1 MAIMGNSE
9 RFYFYRMSKSALN
22 MGVLALNASLK
33 SKGIIAALISPGMV
47 DTQLLDESG
56 YRGNNKVSP
65 EESVAGLVKVIDG
78 ISLETMKKTRGRPTN
93 FDEMILPW

>member
-1 MAIMGNSE
+1 
-9 RFYFYRMSKSALN
+9 
-22 MGVLALNASLK
+22 
-33 SKGIIAALISPGMV
+33 MV

-65 EESVAGLVKVIDG
+65 KESVEGLVKIIDG

-93 FDEMILPW
+93 FDEVILPW